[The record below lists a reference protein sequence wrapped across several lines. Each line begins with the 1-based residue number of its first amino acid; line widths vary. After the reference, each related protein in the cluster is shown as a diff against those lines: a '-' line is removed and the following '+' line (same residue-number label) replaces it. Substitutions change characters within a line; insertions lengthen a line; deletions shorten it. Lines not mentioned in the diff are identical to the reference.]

1 MSYVPTA
8 AADIIKQ
15 PQFTEET
22 VDGTLPTVVTGG
34 TTFVSCGFV
43 ESLGEDIKEA
53 NNQVRPLG
61 SYDVQKKIQL
71 GEEITSSI
79 VFQPS
84 DFKLMKRGI
93 LTPVAPSATPPDPK
107 MVAPNG
113 TNGVSISILFT
124 ALING
129 TEKWKVY
136 TGVRFDG
143 CSGTIERAGGF
154 KVTMP
159 FHAKNVTDWT
169 ATPTFTPAA
178 VYAANPA
185 LTPWSGITSGADPL
199 DINGTK
205 YDTTSFKFDIGW
217 TIARPS
223 FNGLTTYKLS
233 KPIKREIKV
242 SFDTVTIGGTL
253 VGDLR
258 GYTPR
263 DIEYTIVAAG
273 VNKMKFN
280 QCNFDSYSK
289 AVSGASDEIWMEQYE
304 AQATNGITFTGV

>member
-1 MSYVPTA
+1 MSYIPTA

-22 VDGTLPTVVTGG
+22 VDGTLPTVVTTG
-34 TTFVSCGFV
+34 THFVSCGFV
-43 ESLGEDIKEA
+43 ESLAEDIAEA
-53 NNQVRPLG
+53 NNQIRPLG
-61 SYDVQKKIQL
+61 SYDVQKKVRL
-71 GEEITSSI
+71 NEEITGEI

-84 DFKLMKRGI
+84 DFKLMKYGI
-93 LTPVAPSATPPDPK
+93 QNPTAASATPPDPT

-129 TEKWKVY
+129 TEKWKYY

-143 CSGTIERAGGF
+143 CSGTIERESGF

-159 FHAKNVTDWT
+159 FHAKNVTDWV

-178 VYAANPA
+178 VYAANPS

-199 DINGTK
+199 DINGVK
-205 YDTTSFKFDIGW
+205 YDTTSFKFDVSW

-233 KPIKREIKV
+233 KPIKRELKV
-242 SFDTVTIGGTL
+242 SFNTVTIGGTL

-258 GYTPR
+258 GFTAR
-263 DIEYTIVAAG
+263 DVEYTITPAG
-273 VNKMKFN
+273 ANKIKFN
-280 QCNFDSYSK
+280 SCNFDSYSK
-289 AVSGASDEIWMEQYE
+289 PIAGDSDDVWMEEYE
-304 AQATNGITFTGV
+304 AQATNGVTFTGT